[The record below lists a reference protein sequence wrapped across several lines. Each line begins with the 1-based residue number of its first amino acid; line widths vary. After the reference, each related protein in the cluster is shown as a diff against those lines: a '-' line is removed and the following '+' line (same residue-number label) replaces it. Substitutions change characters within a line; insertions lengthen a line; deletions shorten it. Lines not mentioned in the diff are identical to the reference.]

1 MKRFSFILLL
11 LFTAIL
17 LFACSLPVVEQYD
30 NFLAD
35 LDIEMRLDMCMKQIH
50 EENPSLYTRADL
62 ETIQEDLA
70 TLTISDSRI
79 MQINE
84 VFADTAKALQES
96 IAFLDENDPAGTQLS
111 YQQAY
116 DLRMQAKNL
125 LHDMH
130 QGGPPS
136 V

>member
-96 IAFLDENDPAGTQLS
+96 IAFLDENDPAGAQLS

>member
-11 LFTAIL
+11 LFTAIF

-96 IAFLDENDPAGTQLS
+96 IAFLDENDPAGAQLS

>member
-17 LFACSLPVVEQYD
+17 VFACSLPVVEQYD

-79 MQINE
+79 IQINE

-96 IAFLDENDPAGTQLS
+96 IAFLDENDPAGAQLS
-111 YQQAY
+111 YQEAY

-125 LHDMH
+125 LYDMH